1 MRIAGSG
8 WNRVRIGFWLMT
20 LLLTSPLLLCAGA
33 HAAPI
38 PFKRGEKTYEPKE
51 QPLADFLLEF
61 FADQGLSANVSQQV
75 RARGGTISGVR
86 AGSPQ
91 KIFASIAGSNDLI
104 SYYDG
109 AAVYVYL
116 SSERTTRY
124 ANLPPARVEDFVG
137 AFQKMKLGDDA
148 NSFSATSGNGLVMIT
163 GTPRFV
169 EQVLQLADAVNG
181 QGPNNATVFKYYK
194 LRYAW
199 AADMTMTIGNRQ
211 QSVPGV
217 ATLLR
222 ELVGTTA
229 PPAMSGPTERL
240 LRPTSTKLRGTGLAS
255 VGQPPIDADTHRDA
269 GEIAPAQPMTQAID
283 AGPSAR
289 IVADTFRNAIIVR
302 DAPDRIGMYDRLIQ
316 SLDVEPQ
323 MVEIEAT
330 IIDVDK
336 GKVKNLGIDW
346 RYRNNGGR
354 GEVDFLPGETQPNSV
369 KPNFV
374 GSINGRGLNGQTTR
388 NDSIDTLNQLAGFQL
403 GAIIGDSSRFLLRI
417 NALSS
422 DNVTNV
428 VARPQVVTLNDTEA
442 VIENSQT
449 IYVPVA
455 GAYDVDLFNV
465 VAGTVLQVTPHMVY
479 ENGLRRI
486 RMMVQIED
494 GSVIVQQTASNG
506 QNVNIP
512 LVTRKAVNT
521 QALIDEG
528 QSLLLGGLISDTDT
542 NNTDKIPVLGD
553 IPLLGNLFKR
563 AQKNRERIERLFL
576 ITPRLLAANRITS
589 QDVPSTPGV
598 NIDQIRIDQEARD
611 HAQLPWASDEEKARQ
626 GIQTNPSTSTRPA
639 AVPPPP
645 APSTAAPVPPSSSKP
660 AAAGAA
666 GGVH

>member
-1 MRIAGSG
+1 MRIAGLGS
-8 WNRVRIGFWLMT
+8 NRKRIGFWLMT
-20 LLLTSPLLLCAGA
+20 LMLTSPWLIGAGA
-33 HAAPI
+33 QAAPI
-38 PFKRGEKTYEPKE
+38 PFKRGEVHYSLQER
-51 QPLADFLLEF
+51 PLVDFLQEF
-61 FADQGLSANVSQQV
+61 FGDQGLSVIFSQQV
-75 RARGGTISGVR
+75 RTRGGSLNGQR

-109 AAVYVYL
+109 SAVYLYQ
-116 SSERTTRY
+116 SQERITRY

-137 AFQKMKLGDDA
+137 AFQKMKLGDDG

-169 EQVLQLADAVNG
+169 EQVQQLADAVNG
-181 QGPNNATVFKYYK
+181 QGPNNTTVFKYYK

-211 QSVPGV
+211 QVVPGV

-222 ELVGTTA
+222 DLVGTTA
-229 PPAMSGPTERL
+229 PPAMAAPQDRL
-240 LRPTSTKLRGTGLAS
+240 LRPTSTKLRGSGLAG
-255 VGQPPIDADTHRDA
+255 VGQPPADAADA
-269 GEIAPAQPMTQAID
+269 RHEAGDIAPLQPVSPATD
-283 AGPSAR
+283 AGPGAR

-302 DAPDRIGMYDRLIQ
+302 DSPDRIGMYDRLIQ

-336 GKVKNLGIDW
+336 GKVKNLGVDW
-346 RYRNNGGR
+346 RYRNNGNR
-354 GEVDFLPGETQPNSV
+354 GEIDFLPGETQPNSV

-374 GSINGRGLNGQTTR
+374 GSINGRTGGVQTR
-388 NDSIDTLNQLAGFQL
+388 SDSIDTLNQLAGFQL

-417 NALSS
+417 NALST

-494 GSVIVQQTASNG
+494 GSVVVQQTASNG

-553 IPLLGNLFKR
+553 VPLLGNLFKR
-563 AQKNRERIERLFL
+563 SQKNRERIERLFL

-598 NIDQIRIDQEARD
+598 NIDQIRTDQEARD

-626 GIQTNPSTSTRPA
+626 GIPVSPSSSTPPA
-639 AVPPPP
+639 AAPSSSAPPQPPP
-645 APSTAAPVPPSSSKP
+645 APSSKP
-660 AAAGAA
+660 AAAAA
-666 GGVH
+666 ATGGVH

>member
-1 MRIAGSG
+1 
-8 WNRVRIGFWLMT
+8 MT
-20 LLLTSPLLLCAGA
+20 LLLTSPLLLSAGA
-33 HAAPI
+33 QAAPI

-51 QPLADFLLEF
+51 QPLADFLQELF
-61 FADQGLSANVSQQV
+61 SDQGLSVNISQQV
-75 RARGGTISGVR
+75 RARGGTVSGVR

-109 AAVYVYL
+109 SAVYIYL
-116 SSERTTRY
+116 SPERSTRY

-163 GTPRFV
+163 GTPRFI

-181 QGPNNATVFKYYK
+181 QGPSTATVFKYYK

-211 QSVPGV
+211 QVVPGV

-222 ELVGTTA
+222 ELVGAAA
-229 PPAMSGPTERL
+229 PPAMAAPQDRL
-240 LRPTSTKLRGTGLAS
+240 LRPTSTKLRGTGLAGI
-255 VGQPPIDADTHRDA
+255 GQPPADADARRDA
-269 GEIAPAQPMTQAID
+269 GEIAPLQPVAPATD
-283 AGPSAR
+283 AGPGAR
-289 IVADTFRNAIIVR
+289 IVADTFRNAVIVR
-302 DAPDRIGMYDRLIQ
+302 DSPDRIGMYDRLIQ

-336 GKVKNLGIDW
+336 GRMKNLGVDW

-354 GEVDFLPGETQPNSV
+354 GEVDFLPNETLPNSV

-374 GSINGRGLNGQTTR
+374 GAINGRAANGTQSRTD
-388 NDSIDTLNQLAGFQL
+388 NIDTLNQLAGFQL

-417 NALSS
+417 NALST

-465 VAGTVLQVTPHMVY
+465 VAGTVLQVTPHMIY

-494 GSVIVQQTASNG
+494 GSVVVQQSASNG

-542 NNTDKIPVLGD
+542 NNTNKIPVLGD
-553 IPLLGNLFKR
+553 IPLLGNLFKK
-563 AQKNRERIERLFL
+563 AQKNRERVERLFL

-598 NIDQIRIDQEARD
+598 NIDQIRMDQEARD

-626 GIQTNPSTSTRPA
+626 GQSGQVTPSTSTK
-639 AVPPPP
+639 
-645 APSTAAPVPPSSSKP
+645 PSAAPPTAPASKP
-660 AAAGAA
+660 AAAAAA